1 MFLRVVNS
9 VVKTLDSRVR
19 YRLDSVN
26 IPLGD
31 FNWIF
36 WHKVPLSMS
45 FCIKLILSQYP
56 VDTYAKSIA
65 YRLWGSKFGF
75 LTGRRISIS
84 QKTRLM
90 IIVYA
95 PKTSWTLKVRRWLC
109 SIEKSTIITSSKIH
123 GQKSTDKMDGQ
134 QGLCPCN
141 TKNKPSW
148 QKLFLNTWL
157 EYL

>member
-75 LTGRRISIS
+75 LTGRRISLS

-90 IIVYA
+90 TIVYE

-109 SIEKSTIITSSKIH
+109 SIEKSTIITSMFKNPRT
-123 GQKSTDKMDGQ
+123 KWTDNKDCVRAT
-134 QGLCPCN
+134 LK
-141 TKNKPSW
+141 TSLRDKNY
-148 QKLFLNTWL
+148 F
-157 EYL
+157 